1 MKLSL
6 IDIRSIVQN
15 RRTIFSPNFFLTNF
29 RIMLSFLIY
38 LIWDVLIHLCYRES
52 LYLFK
57 IVDNFLLFDRRFL
70 KELLWIFI
78 IDTTI
83 MMVVSISLNTK
94 SKLILDIRMRLCQR
108 STHYLMNTLELAIVY
123 RLIIIFYPWL
133 IHVHSCTKVTS
144 IGWHI
149 NLRLRCCSSIYRKS
163 WRVGLFVLNCTTKSY
178 WLWL

>member
-6 IDIRSIVQN
+6 INIRSIIQN
-15 RRTIFSPNFFLTNF
+15 RRTIFSPDFFLTNF

-38 LIWDVLIHLCYRES
+38 LIWDVLIHLSNWQS

-57 IVDNFLLFDRRFL
+57 IVEYFLLFYRRFL

-94 SKLILDIRMRLCQR
+94 SELILDHRMRLCQR

-133 IHVHSCTKVTS
+133 IHVHSCAKVTS
-144 IGWHI
+144 IGWNI

-163 WRVGLFVLNCTTKSY
+163 WRVGLFVLNCTTKCY